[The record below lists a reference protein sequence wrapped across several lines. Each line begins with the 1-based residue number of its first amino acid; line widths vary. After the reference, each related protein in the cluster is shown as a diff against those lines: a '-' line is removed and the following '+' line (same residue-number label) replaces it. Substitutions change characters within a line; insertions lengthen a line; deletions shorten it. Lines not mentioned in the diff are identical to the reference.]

1 MKKRIAWVAKIILS
15 YRILFVRITALQEP
29 TKIKIKEPV
38 QNVTLTVQ
46 IVLGQIMISVK
57 AVLRVISSKI
67 QLVISFVQMDIIE
80 INIHQS
86 VSNVKVLATLVQTK
100 LIVHLVLK
108 VCI

>member
-1 MKKRIAWVAKIILS
+1 
-15 YRILFVRITALQEP
+15 
-29 TKIKIKEPV
+29 
-38 QNVTLTVQ
+38 VQ